1 METARLR
8 RELDERGVAVLPPP
22 SSATRRLARLAGWL
36 RSDGASSEVAEPTT
50 AEEWQAA
57 VLEAEAGDVASILAR
72 EPDPFRAMADMR
84 TPGVIIRKAYP
95 PADIPRLVQRLI
107 DRRLM
112 RGPDDPVE
120 LTADG
125 SFSDVVRDEAGRVF
139 KGSSYV
145 RPEANGRGPRPGMG
159 GWTPSRIDIGTSFGG
174 GWGNVGADGDASA
187 KNSGGM
193 SAFFAHSAGTHELF
207 STLFEGMPDPVEIL
221 YDCCAQLTN
230 AQQTVM
236 VAEEPDGRQYGPAIF
251 RVHYEGHDYQPHINH
266 VGQTERAR
274 ELHNLTPKAESTP
287 DYNAFR
293 FAHQMAAL
301 ICVQHTSVQAG
312 ATAGSTLNGTA
323 TSATPQAIVHRV
335 RPNADTAAA
344 LAAGE
349 FGSYLHQAAVP
360 SATLHVEPGDFYIFN
375 AGLLHEVP
383 IIPVGG
389 DARIVLATFIGYS
402 EDDPEIHVWA

>member
-22 SSATRRLARLAGWL
+22 SGATRRLTRLAGWL
-36 RSDGASSEVAEPTT
+36 RPWRSIGRLNDEFSRGRSEDAAGSSAVVEPTT
-50 AEEWQAA
+50 AAEWQAA

-72 EPDPFRAMADMR
+72 EPDPFRAMAEMR
-84 TPGVIIRKAYP
+84 TPGVVIRNAYP
-95 PADIPRLVQRLI
+95 PADVPRLVQRLI

-193 SAFFAHSAGTHELF
+193 AAFFAHSAGTHELF

-251 RVHYEGHDYQPHINH
+251 RVHYEGHDYQPH
-266 VGQTERAR
+266 
-274 ELHNLTPKAESTP
+274 
-287 DYNAFR
+287 
-293 FAHQMAAL
+293 M
-301 ICVQHTSVQAG
+301 
-312 ATAGSTLNGTA
+312 
-323 TSATPQAIVHRV
+323 
-335 RPNADTAAA
+335 
-344 LAAGE
+344 
-349 FGSYLHQAAVP
+349 
-360 SATLHVEPGDFYIFN
+360 
-375 AGLLHEVP
+375 
-383 IIPVGG
+383 
-389 DARIVLATFIGYS
+389 
-402 EDDPEIHVWA
+402 